1 MRILLFLFLLLAYSG
16 IGQSQLEI
24 PFLSADDTIIRHH
37 AYSVSY
43 NSTYGQANW
52 VAYQLTKLEL
62 TGTVKRTNSF
72 KADPLIVGTN
82 LAVDYKGSG
91 YDRGHLAPAADMGFS
106 EVTMRESF
114 YYSNMSPQVPGFNR
128 GIWKKLEEQTR
139 DWTSL
144 YDSLYIVVGAVFS
157 DSMKVIGPHRV
168 AVPTYYYKVILD
180 NKLGQEKA
188 IGFLMENVGSS
199 LPIGSFVV
207 AIDEIER
214 LTGIDFFPLLEDG
227 LEDELEGKVCL
238 SCWDI
243 LTR

>member
-1 MRILLFLFLLLAYSG
+1 
-16 IGQSQLEI
+16 
-24 PFLSADDTIIRHH
+24 
-37 AYSVSY
+37 
-43 NSTYGQANW
+43 

-62 TGTVKRTNSF
+62 NGTVKRTNSF
-72 KADPLIVGTN
+72 KADPLIAGTN

-114 YYSNMSPQVPGFNR
+114 YYSNMAPQVPGFNR

-157 DSMKVIGPHRV
+157 DSMVRIGPHRV

-180 NKLGQEKA
+180 NKSGQEKA
-188 IGFLMENVGSS
+188 IGFLMGNASSS
-199 LPIGSFVV
+199 LPLGSFVV
-207 AIDEIER
+207 SIDEIER
-214 LTGIDFFPLLEDG
+214 ITGIDFFPLLEDN
-227 LEDELEGKVCL
+227 LEGKVCL
-238 SCWDI
+238 GCWG
-243 LTR
+243 TRGNVDQYISELIVFVSHNINYLVQFCNT